1 MLIAYHPEALDALR
15 APTPDAPW
23 RVLVSG
29 CLAAW
34 PCGVEATDYGLGD
47 VLRELFAL
55 PTLRA
60 LPFCP
65 EQHALGTP
73 RTMPD
78 IHGGDGV
85 DVVAG
90 RARVFDERGADLT
103 EPMLAGARAM
113 VAFALA
119 ERVELAIVTDAS
131 AACGSAGH
139 LGRVS
144 PRACVQ
150 ASEGRRRR
158 DGVAPRCGDSRG
170 EPEGSPN
177 DRARPRP
184 PRSHLRC
191 ARRAPRSPRAPVD
204 RGAPRAASSAR
215 VRSRRRDQP
224 CEDSGA
230 R

>member
-15 APTPDAPW
+15 TPTPDDPW

-47 VLRELFAL
+47 VLRDLFAL

-90 RARVFDERGADLT
+90 RARVFDEHGADLT

-113 VAFALA
+113 VAFARA

-131 AACGSAGH
+131 AACGSQVISDGCRLVPVRKH
-139 LGRVS
+139 QKGV
-144 PRACVQ
+144 
-150 ASEGRRRR
+150 
-158 DGVAPRCGDSRG
+158 GVATAMLLDAGI
-170 EPEGSPN
+170 
-177 DRARPRP
+177 
-184 PRSHLRC
+184 
-191 ARRAPRSPRAPVD
+191 PVVSQRD
-204 RGAPRAASSAR
+204 HRTIAR
-215 VRSRRRDQP
+215 VRARLDPAYVAPEGLRDHHEHPWTVEHLPRRHPR
-224 CEDSGA
+224 A
-230 R
+230 